1 MDEKSREAWEV
12 SLAFLQDHR
21 KVATIGVQCR
31 ACDHKRRWPIEE
43 LIAEYK
49 PWTTVAEL
57 RRRWKCSKCGAR
69 DVIPFAI
76 GR

>member
-1 MDEKSREAWEV
+1 MDEKSREAWEI
-12 SLAFLQDHR
+12 SLAFLQDRR
-21 KVATIGVQCR
+21 KIATIGVQCR
-31 ACDHKRRWPIEE
+31 ACDHKHRWPIDE

-57 RRRWKCSKCGAR
+57 RRRWRCSKCGSR